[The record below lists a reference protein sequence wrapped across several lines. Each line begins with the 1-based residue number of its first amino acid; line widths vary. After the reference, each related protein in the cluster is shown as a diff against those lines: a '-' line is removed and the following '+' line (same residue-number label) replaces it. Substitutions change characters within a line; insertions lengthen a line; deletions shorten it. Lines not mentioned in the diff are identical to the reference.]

1 MKNLLKK
8 FWALVLPK
16 YAKEREKLF
25 LAPESVVVVAVPK
38 TASQPKVSDN
48 W

>member
-8 FWALVLPK
+8 FWAMVLPK
-16 YAKEREKLF
+16 YAEEREKLF

-38 TASQPKVSDN
+38 TASQRGKPDV